1 MKYLASFR
9 TTLKVS
15 RYLFRALAL
24 LIWLL
29 IAFASVFYIVNA
41 LHQRESE
48 IRQEFNLSS
57 DQAQRFIQ
65 RTSDVMKEL
74 KYIAENR
81 LTAENGVMSS
91 RARDD
96 KVVVPD
102 FEPLFADSDC
112 AAMGA
117 DWRGSLESL
126 AWFMRYW
133 RDNFSA
139 AYDLNRV
146 FLIGSDN
153 LCMANFGLREMPVER
168 DDALKALHERIMKYR
183 NASQEESGNNLFWI
197 SQGARQGVGYFY
209 ALTPVYLANRL
220 QALLGVEQ
228 SIRMENFLRQAVC
241 RWASPLLMK
250 TAIR

>member
-29 IAFASVFYIVNA
+29 IAFVSVFYIVNA

-96 KVVVPD
+96 KMVVPD
-102 FEPLFADSDC
+102 FEP
-112 AAMGA
+112 
-117 DWRGSLESL
+117 
-126 AWFMRYW
+126 
-133 RDNFSA
+133 
-139 AYDLNRV
+139 
-146 FLIGSDN
+146 
-153 LCMANFGLREMPVER
+153 
-168 DDALKALHERIMKYR
+168 
-183 NASQEESGNNLFWI
+183 
-197 SQGARQGVGYFY
+197 
-209 ALTPVYLANRL
+209 
-220 QALLGVEQ
+220 
-228 SIRMENFLRQAVC
+228 
-241 RWASPLLMK
+241 
-250 TAIR
+250 